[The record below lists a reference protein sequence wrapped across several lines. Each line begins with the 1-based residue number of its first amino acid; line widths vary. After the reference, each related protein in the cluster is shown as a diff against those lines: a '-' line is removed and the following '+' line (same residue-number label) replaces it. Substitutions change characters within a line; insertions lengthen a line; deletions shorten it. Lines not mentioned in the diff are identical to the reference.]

1 MLYVII
7 EEFRDGDA
15 VPVYRRFRDQ
25 GRLMPDG
32 LTYIASWVTPDL
44 THCYQVMHCDDRALL
59 DEWMS
64 SWSDLVRFKVVPVIT
79 SVEAAGAIA
88 PRL

>member
-1 MLYVII
+1 MVI

-25 GRLMPDG
+25 GRLAPEG

-44 THCYQVMHCDDRALL
+44 TRCYQVMDCDDRALL

-64 SWSDLVRFKVVPVIT
+64 RWSNLVRFDVVPIIT
-79 SVEAAGAIA
+79 SSEAASAVA

>member
-1 MLYVII
+1 MLYMVI

-25 GRLMPDG
+25 GRLAPEG

-44 THCYQVMHCDDRALL
+44 TRCYQVMDCDDRALL

-64 SWSDLVRFKVVPVIT
+64 RWSNLVRFDVVPIIT
-79 SVEAAGAIA
+79 SSEAASAVA